1 MSIQQLVYTLR
12 TWLVPF
18 RYGLERWSYTLQRVS
33 GVAITLFF
41 VAHIVQTG
49 NVVGGAS
56 VWSIPPYELAKKVWM
71 ETEAFLANPLFDIG
85 LSVLGFLI
93 FFHAFNGVRLFLAH
107 FGIILKKPS
116 RPEYP
121 YRPGSMS
128 QAQRALFWVTIV
140 LAVAA
145 LVYALDVFFEVL
157 RL

>member
-1 MSIQQLVYTLR
+1 M
-12 TWLVPF
+12 
-18 RYGLERWSYTLQRVS
+18 
-33 GVAITLFF
+33 AITLFF

-56 VWSIPPYELAKKVWM
+56 VWSIPPYELAKKVWT
-71 ETEAFLANPLFDIG
+71 ETEAFLANPLFDLG

-93 FFHAFNGVRLFLAH
+93 FFHAFNGVRLVLVH

>member
-41 VAHIVQTG
+41 VAHIVETG

-56 VWSIPPYELAKKVWM
+56 VWSIPPYELAKKVWT
-71 ETEAFLANPLFDIG
+71 ETEAFLANPLFDLG

-93 FFHAFNGVRLFLAH
+93 FFHAFNGVRLVPRPLRHH
-107 FGIILKKPS
+107 FEETVSGQNIPTG
-116 RPEYP
+116 RARCRRRRGP
-121 YRPGSMS
+121 YSG
-128 QAQRALFWVTIV
+128 
-140 LAVAA
+140 
-145 LVYALDVFFEVL
+145 
-157 RL
+157 